1 MAISFTLLDQAI
13 DNLITHL
20 APPGEVRFFMRDTV
34 PPGWLLWQNTKI
46 YQNQYP
52 RLYDVMKNL
61 PRLTKGSDSGG
72 AYVILPNID
81 NRVLQATTSVSNV
94 GQLLEASL
102 PNIAGMIP
110 AIVYSKDDGTGSLF
124 ATDGGRYNDF
134 VVTQITPTTVWQNTH
149 LRLDASRS
157 SSIHSGTSLQPSAC
171 LCQVAIRF

>member
-102 PNIAGMIP
+102 PNITGAWSNMISSHAEAVAIGACSFGTITNKCSSTADQAPAHLSFNAASSNALYAGGALQVP
-110 AIVYSKDDGTGSLF
+110 ASL
-124 ATDGGRYNDF
+124 
-134 VVTQITPTTVWQNTH
+134 
-149 LRLDASRS
+149 
-157 SSIHSGTSLQPSAC
+157 C
-171 LCQVAIRF
+171 LVAIRF